1 MPRTLRLTT
10 RKVVVNT
17 ILKEWVLRF
26 ANPREPPTNGGFEL
40 LLVGLK
46 PLHGVSSI
54 LGYGQIRITD
64 LKNIA

>member
-1 MPRTLRLTT
+1 
-10 RKVVVNT
+10 VINT

-26 ANPREPPTNGGFEL
+26 ANPRERPTNGGFEL

-46 PLHGVSSI
+46 PLRGVSSI